1 MRLLIKMKTNTYKA
15 FLILIITI
23 LSSSLVI
30 AAEQSLYERIG
41 GEAKARQIVS
51 DIWDNHSKNPIVKD
65 RFAKSNPDYVKQRVF
80 EIFAA
85 ATGATDVQYTGM
97 DMKTAH
103 SGMNISE
110 MEFNAVV
117 DDVLA
122 ACESN
127 GVGQQEMDEILAILW
142 SVRKDIVN
150 ANIITDTLVD
160 SDQGSNSVY
169 TKQAKSSSGGKKS
182 NSTSVSTDHCLTSHE
197 C

>member
-1 MRLLIKMKTNTYKA
+1 MKTIRY
-15 FLILIITI
+15 ITI
-23 LSSSLVI
+23 LITAIFLLSGSIAISS
-30 AAEQSLYERIG
+30 EKSLYDRIG
-41 GEAKARQIVS
+41 GEKKARAIVS

-85 ATGATDVQYTGM
+85 ATGATDVSYGGL
-97 DMKTAH
+97 DMKAAH
-103 SGMNISE
+103 TGMNISE

-122 ACESN
+122 ACASN
-127 GVGQQEMDEILAILW
+127 GVPQQEMNEVLAILW

-150 ANIITDTLVD
+150 SHIITDTLVK
-160 SDQGSNSVY
+160 SDTPNAPQSHHQESSNASEKVERDAHY
-169 TKQAKSSSGGKKS
+169 
-182 NSTSVSTDHCLTSHE
+182 CLKSHE

>member
-1 MRLLIKMKTNTYKA
+1 MKTMTYISSA
-15 FLILIITI
+15 LATFLLTTTLAI
-23 LSSSLVI
+23 S
-30 AAEQSLYERIG
+30 AEKSLYDRIG
-41 GEAKARQIVS
+41 GEAKAREIVS
-51 DIWDNHSKNPIVKD
+51 DIWDNHAKNPIVKD

-85 ATGATDVQYTGM
+85 ATGATDVEYTGM

-103 SGMNISE
+103 TGMNISE

-127 GVGQQEMDEILAILW
+127 GVAQQELNEVLAILW
-142 SVRKDIVN
+142 SVRKQIVN
-150 ANIITDTLVD
+150 ANIITDTLVTSD
-160 SDQGSNSVY
+160 SDSASSSHYSSQD
-169 TKQAKSSSGGKKS
+169 KQAKAKNKPDNNSSHDESY
-182 NSTSVSTDHCLTSHE
+182 CLTSHE

>member
-1 MRLLIKMKTNTYKA
+1 MKTNTY
-15 FLILIITI
+15 ITI
-23 LSSSLVI
+23 LIATAVIFTASLAISS
-30 AAEQSLYERIG
+30 EMSLYERIG
-41 GEAKARQIVS
+41 GEKKARAIVS

-85 ATGATDVQYTGM
+85 ATGATDVTYGGL

-103 SGMNISE
+103 TGMNISE

-127 GVGQQEMDEILAILW
+127 GVAQQEMNEVLAILW

-150 ANIITDTLVD
+150 SHIITDTLVS
-160 SDQGSNSVY
+160 SD
-169 TKQAKSSSGGKKS
+169 SSSKSHHHKKQTTS
-182 NSTSVSTDHCLTSHE
+182 NNNKHDAHYCLKSHE